1 MRFKFGRLTPSS
13 DHGIFRATMDAE
25 EFRRK
30 QREKIQQAKQRQAVM
45 EQRAQEWD
53 SIVTPML
60 GKIGNDTWGSAA
72 SIRHW
77 HGEWEVY
84 AATPAHPH
92 YRVSLK
98 LDDAGEPV
106 HFVVKSADGEV
117 ATQEATEAALAEAL
131 ERATNAG
138 PAGWS

>member
-1 MRFKFGRLTPSS
+1 
-13 DHGIFRATMDAE
+13 MDRE

-30 QREKIQQAKQRQAVM
+30 QREKIEQAKQRQSAL
-45 EQRAQEWD
+45 EQYAATWD
-53 SIVTPML
+53 PVISQVL
-60 GKIGNDTWGSAA
+60 EKIGEETWGPAA
-72 SIRHW
+72 RTRHW

-98 LDDAGEPV
+98 LDDAGEPS
-106 HFVVKSADGEV
+106 HFVVKCAAGEL
-117 ATQEATEAALAEAL
+117 ATAEATDSALTETL
-131 ERATNAG
+131 EQATDAG